1 MKNLNSQIDT
11 MFNETIYMIEAD
23 NARRIKNLTIRF
35 TKNNQKYS
43 SDHLESLIVSHEKA
57 IREISRK
64 FLRTEKAAREKY
76 LVPLDEER
84 RQALLK
90 VMIDHLEM
98 LVEKMN
104 RLYRDIF
111 KNQKR
116 LEEFDDRIKC
126 TLLEGKQRID
136 EEIKKTSENLSK
148 KLNSSSMIKPSELAK
163 VYGLDESALIDLK
176 VIEPLQAIHEVF
188 ESMESNQRAK
198 ASFEGIR
205 ESIIICSKFGTQ
217 IPIDPS
223 QEHTE
228 AARRYRK
235 RSLVAGTLALKD
247 LIDSMYILTQQFKLP
262 IQNRNND
269 ITSKTYIRLKE
280 SLKEKEL
287 LKEKDGVAKI
297 MTKLSPF
304 FEMLSISK

>member
-1 MKNLNSQIDT
+1 
-11 MFNETIYMIEAD
+11 MIEAD

-35 TKNNQKYS
+35 TKSNQKYS
-43 SDHLESLIVSHEKA
+43 ADHLESLIVSHEKA
-57 IREISRK
+57 IREIPRQ
-64 FLRTEKAAREKY
+64 FLRIEKTAREKY
-76 LVPLDEER
+76 LVTLDEER

-104 RLYRDIF
+104 RLYRDIY

-116 LEEFDDRIKC
+116 LEEFDDRINSIVKD
-126 TLLEGKQRID
+126 GKQRID
-136 EEIKKTSENLSK
+136 EEIKKTSDNLSK

-163 VYGLDESALIDLK
+163 VYHLDESALIDLK
-176 VIEPLQAIHEVF
+176 VIEPLQSIHEVF
-188 ESMESNQRAK
+188 GAMESDQRAK
-198 ASFEGIR
+198 TSFEGIR
-205 ESIIICSKFGTQ
+205 ESILICSKFGTK

-269 ITSKTYIRLKE
+269 IISKTYIRLKE

-287 LKEKDGVAKI
+287 LKESDGVAKI
-297 MTKLSPF
+297 MTNLSSF
-304 FEMLSISK
+304 FEMLSISE